1 MNDRESYTEEMIFQM
16 FKDAE
21 IGRSH
26 EFRAKLDKKG
36 IVLQNPGK
44 VFVRITNYQI
54 KKYGCALGFTPNKGI
69 QADALFDAKLKER
82 GYYE

>member
-1 MNDRESYTEEMIFQM
+1 MNDRESYTEEIIFQM
-16 FKDAE
+16 FKDTE

-26 EFRAKLDKKG
+26 EFRKKLDDKG
-36 IVLQNPGK
+36 IKLQNPGK

-54 KKYGCALGFTPNKGI
+54 KKYGCALGFTPDKGL
-69 QADALFDAKLKER
+69 QADALFNSKLKER